1 MKHLKL
7 FDEEIGTRY
16 TLRKEYDFQHYD
28 FLFFDEPICYYDL
41 HNITSKISSFS
52 QLQYYAEVFLYLN
65 PDVKFDVFYGIFQIR
80 GNREWGYSIRTFSK
94 ARIKQMC
101 EEVYY
106 DKITPFCNKKRK
118 VLFNPVKIISTEE
131 KLSICGILFKRHLS
145 ITEEDILSAVYEL
158 NATNIPI
165 NDKRISSILNCSQ
178 RTVQRRITQKIRN
191 NINNCNRDI
200 KRKIKVDK
208 IIEYIDVLSEGGND
222 VKIRELKK
230 FISVKDYSMIKEAFS
245 RYKDS
250 L

>member
-1 MKHLKL
+1 MLKL
-7 FDEEIGTRY
+7 FDEEVAQRFV
-16 TLRKEYDFQHYD
+16 LSKEYDFQDYD

-41 HNITSKISSFS
+41 SNITTKISSFS

-65 PDVKFDVFYGIFQIR
+65 PEIDFQMLFGMFQVR

-94 ARIKQMC
+94 ARVKQMC

-106 DKITPFCNKKRK
+106 DKVIPFCNKKRK
-118 VLFNPVKIISTEE
+118 VLFNPARIISTEE
-131 KLSICGILFKRHLS
+131 KLSICGVLFKRHLS
-145 ITEEDILSAVYEL
+145 ITEEDIMSAVYEI
-158 NATNIPI
+158 NASNMPI
-165 NDKRISSILNCSQ
+165 NDNRISSILNCSQ
-178 RTVQRRITQKIRN
+178 RTIQRRITPAIRN
-191 NINNCNRDI
+191 VINKSNRDI
-200 KRKIKVDK
+200 KRKIKVNK

-245 RYKDS
+245 KYKES